1 MSKRRSETRDY
12 TSSANDRPG
21 TGDGREEKRR
31 RFEEKPSSGS
41 RSFKPGFFITIGA
54 VVAVVAFIL
63 ISSFSGKSSPG
74 AVAASSYQQVPAAT
88 SSREGGKVSISV
100 QEVTEKK
107 MVAWDWKEGSK
118 TVPLLAYT
126 TPSGALKLAS
136 RMCEPCNSI
145 NFHVEGDHLVCN
157 SCGSRW
163 ELETS
168 KGVSGGCLTYPPEVF
183 PSSVVDGKLTVDEQ
197 AVAKWV
203 KRV

>member
-1 MSKRRSETRDY
+1 MTKRRSETGEY
-12 TSSANDRPG
+12 TSSADIRPG
-21 TGDGREEKRR
+21 TGDRREEKRR
-31 RFEEKPSSGS
+31 RFEEKPSGGS
-41 RSFKPGFFITIGA
+41 RSLKPGFFITIGA
-54 VVAVVAFIL
+54 VMAVALFVLF
-63 ISSFSGKSSPG
+63 SSFSGKSSPG

-88 SSREGGKVSISV
+88 AARDGGKVSISV
-100 QEVTEKK
+100 QEVSEKK
-107 MVAWDWKEGSK
+107 LVAWDYKEGTK

-126 TPSGALKLAS
+126 TPSGTLKLAS
-136 RMCEPCNSI
+136 RMCEPCNSTS
-145 NFHVEGDHLVCN
+145 FHVEGNHLVCN

-183 PSSVVDGKLTVDEQ
+183 PSSVVDGKLSVDEQ